1 MGRSPISGESEVMT
15 EFDKLD
21 VNKDNLVNRDE
32 FALLELDARAK
43 KLDDENS
50 KRDMQRRVVYF
61 CLAGMLLYPFS
72 IIVTA
77 YIGLSEATSALS
89 QIAGIYFVSVA
100 GIVGVFF
107 ASTNMGKSNVKHSE

>member
-1 MGRSPISGESEVMT
+1 MT

-21 VNKDNLVNRDE
+21 INKDNSVSRDE
-32 FALLELDARAK
+32 FALLELENRRRV
-43 KLDDENS
+43 LDDEDS
-50 KRDMQRRVVYF
+50 KRDMQRAVVYF

-77 YIGLSEATSALS
+77 WIGLSEATSALS
-89 QIAGIYFVSVA
+89 SIAGGHFISVA

-107 ASTNMGKSNVKHSE
+107 GVTNIGKSNVKHSE

>member
-1 MGRSPISGESEVMT
+1 
-15 EFDKLD
+15 
-21 VNKDNLVNRDE
+21 
-32 FALLELDARAK
+32 
-43 KLDDENS
+43 
-50 KRDMQRRVVYF
+50 
-61 CLAGMLLYPFS
+61 MLLYPFS

>member
-1 MGRSPISGESEVMT
+1 MT

-21 VNKDNLVNRDE
+21 VNKDNLVSRDE
-32 FALLELDARAK
+32 FALLELENRRRV
-43 KLDDENS
+43 LDDEDS
-50 KRDMQRRVVYF
+50 KRDMQRAVVYF

-77 YIGLSEATSALS
+77 WIGLSEATSALS